1 MCIAQGAFV
10 GVWFQRQDYVFPKA
24 KDACALVSLPVNV
37 DGEDRYMVEQSGR
50 MVSSLNFI
58 ISFLQHSLLFSGS
71 DPTSL
76 LFSERCPAEFKVSRI
91 RKDINW
97 DLTCPYSI

>member
-1 MCIAQGAFV
+1 M

-24 KDACALVSLPVNV
+24 KDACALVSLPVNTV
-37 DGEDRYMVEQSGR
+37 GEDKYMAEQSGR
-50 MVSSLNFI
+50 MVSSLN
-58 ISFLQHSLLFSGS
+58 LLLFSGS